1 MVALR
6 RVLSFGVLLS
16 AGVGCGLFSSH
27 SKDSSGSNDSSLDS
41 EILVLIEN
49 HHWSDIVIY
58 LMDGSQSQRLG
69 MVAGLSDGQFTFPFR
84 KLTTGGNVR
93 LRAYAVGGSGSTTSD
108 DLRIQPGQGVKW
120 ILESDLGRSSLSV
133 F

>member
-1 MVALR
+1 MVVLR

-27 SKDSSGSNDSSLDS
+27 SKGSSGSNESSLDS

-69 MVAGLSDGQFTFPFR
+69 MVAGLSDGQFTFPYR

>member
-1 MVALR
+1 MTLR
-6 RVLSFGVLLS
+6 WVLTLGALLS
-16 AGVGCGLFSSH
+16 AGLGCGLFSSH
-27 SKDSSGSNDSSLDS
+27 SKDPSPSNDSSLDS
-41 EILVLIEN
+41 EILVEIEN

-69 MVAGLSDGQFTFPFR
+69 LVAGLSNGHFTFPFR
-84 KLTTGGNVR
+84 KLTTGGNAR

-120 ILESDLGRSSLSV
+120 ILESDLARSSLSV

>member
-1 MVALR
+1 MVVLR
-6 RVLSFGVLLS
+6 RVLVFGALLS
-16 AGVGCGLFSSH
+16 TGLGCGLFSSH
-27 SKDSSGSNDSSLDS
+27 SKGSSESNDSSLDS
-41 EILVLIEN
+41 EILVQIEN

-120 ILESDLGRSSLSV
+120 ILESDLKRSSLSV

>member
-1 MVALR
+1 MDLR
-6 RVLSFGVLLS
+6 GILTVGALLS
-16 AGVGCGLFSSH
+16 AGLSCGLFSSH
-27 SKDSSGSNDSSLDS
+27 SKDSSPSNDSSLDS
-41 EILVLIEN
+41 EILVEIEN

-69 MVAGLSDGQFTFPFR
+69 LVAGLSNGHLTFPFR
-84 KLTTGGNVR
+84 KLTSGGNVR

-108 DLRIQPGQGVKW
+108 DLRMQPGQGVRW
-120 ILESDLGRSSLSV
+120 VLESDLARSSLSV

>member
-1 MVALR
+1 MTLH
-6 RVLSFGVLLS
+6 RVLTFSTLLS
-16 AGVGCGLFSSH
+16 AALSCGLFSSH

-41 EILVLIEN
+41 DILVEIEN

-69 MVAGLSDGQFTFPFR
+69 LVAGLSHGHFTFPFR

-93 LRAYAVGGSGSTTSD
+93 LRAYAVGGSGSTTSE
-108 DLRIQPGQGVKW
+108 DLRIQPGQGIKW
-120 ILESDLGRSSLSV
+120 TLESDLARSSLSV

>member
-1 MVALR
+1 MAVRA
-6 RVLSFGVLLS
+6 VLTFGALLS
-16 AGVGCGLFSSH
+16 AGLSCGLFSSH
-27 SKDSSGSNDSSLDS
+27 SKDSSRSNDSSVES
-41 EILVLIEN
+41 EILVEIQN

-58 LMDGSQSQRLG
+58 LMDGNQSQRLG
-69 MVAGLSDGQFTFPFR
+69 LVAGLSNGHFTFPFR

-108 DLRIQPGQGVKW
+108 DLRIQPGQGVRW
-120 ILESDLGRSSLSV
+120 VLESNLARSSLSV